1 MAKSLARG
9 DRDKDELAAR
19 MREAALETFWQ
30 VNEGSLME
38 RLFYLDLIGI
48 GMMAAP
54 ISYVKG
60 EPYATLTRL
69 NPRYCF
75 PDVRNGRLTS
85 MVFAE
90 TMKARNAAISFPQ
103 FELDPDP
110 ESTDEITFMG
120 YYGPQENAECLV
132 REDNRS
138 GTKTA
143 YIIQRWQH
151 GYGKVPVAFR
161 QLDTYDGAI
170 RGLLDQMSGPM
181 LARNKIIRFMVDYLE
196 SLSHAPVIEM
206 GVQNKDDLENPG
218 PTTVIHLDDTA
229 EKSTVYRLPPAAPAT
244 AVFGLLSYMDDQ
256 EQKEAIQPPARV
268 GQVRQSIA
276 SGSFVAST
284 QGQLTSVV
292 EELQE
297 NMAAFRRRAGE
308 IAAWVDENYL
318 NQEKPLYRAVQKRN
332 TYTPSEVFDGWY
344 QHDIM
349 YGAGAGLDKLNADNR
364 ILQHLS
370 ARLISRQTA
379 RAQID
384 YLTDDSSEQEKIDAE
399 NVLDALLQRFAT
411 DPSTVMS
418 ILATVGTQMEK
429 QGLTLTEALEKVQ
442 EQMQAAEQ
450 AQQQQALPAG
460 APGEALPAGQTGTVA
475 NAPAP
480 ALPSAPVQQVFV
492 R

>member
-1 MAKSLARG
+1 
-9 DRDKDELAAR
+9 
-19 MREAALETFWQ
+19 
-30 VNEGSLME
+30 
-38 RLFYLDLIGI
+38 
-48 GMMAAP
+48 
-54 ISYVKG
+54 
-60 EPYATLTRL
+60 
-69 NPRYCF
+69 
-75 PDVRNGRLTS
+75 
-85 MVFAE
+85 
-90 TMKARNAAISFPQ
+90 
-103 FELDPDP
+103 
-110 ESTDEITFMG
+110 
-120 YYGPQENAECLV
+120 
-132 REDNRS
+132 
-138 GTKTA
+138 
-143 YIIQRWQH
+143 
-151 GYGKVPVAFR
+151 
-161 QLDTYDGAI
+161 
-170 RGLLDQMSGPM
+170 M

-318 NQEKPLYRAVQKRN
+318 NREKPLYRAVQKRN